1 MQVHSLKL
9 PLNKK
14 VQIYSPKVACAASVS
29 AGVRR
34 ESWDESKKKK
44 DNFRAVTRL
53 ETLATQATLKV
64 PKKLLEIF

>member
-9 PLNKK
+9 PRKYKLIPWKQPAQQAFQREFVKK
-14 VQIYSPKVACAASVS
+14 VGTRA
-29 AGVRR
+29 
-34 ESWDESKKKK
+34 KKEK
-44 DNFRAVTRL
+44 DNFRAITRL